1 MEREKRMGWYKL
13 RITKRETL
21 YVDDEA
27 EHTVSLVETV
37 GEPID

>member
-21 YVDDEA
+21 SVDDEA
-27 EHTVSLVETV
+27 EHDDGDDHRLSQC
-37 GEPID
+37 